1 MTELPTTY
9 VRVARQL
16 TGYWGTYLPSI
27 PLAPGDVGRNRRGVF
42 VREGRLANFA
52 GFDPVRHGTEEQE
65 AGSPGTVWKS
75 DDVETGSLGGDLSLP
90 AAAGGGSIQLKFG
103 SANEAAILCKNARS
117 WSFSDLLAV
126 KELMRALRLSKV
138 WDDTELCLVTEVM
151 RVDWGWIGF
160 STDANQVAEIK
171 LNAKVP
177 AVPIPGLEALEAVA
191 ASGSISASWQKEHS
205 AGWHSE
211 VQSGGT
217 PLFRAIQFV
226 PGWPF
231 GLGAEKLDYAK
242 GVVGGNAV
250 FEEPEF
256 G

>member
-1 MTELPTTY
+1 
-9 VRVARQL
+9 
-16 TGYWGTYLPSI
+16 
-27 PLAPGDVGRNRRGVF
+27 
-42 VREGRLANFA
+42 
-52 GFDPVRHGTEEQE
+52 
-65 AGSPGTVWKS
+65 VWKS
-75 DDVETGSLGGDLSLP
+75 EDVETGALGGDLSLP
-90 AAAGGGSIQLKFG
+90 AGAGSGSIQLKFG

-126 KELMRALRLSKV
+126 KELMRTLRISKV
-138 WDDTELCLVTEVM
+138 WDDTDLCLVTEVM

-171 LNAKVP
+171 VNAKVP
-177 AVPIPGLEALEAVA
+177 VPAIEALEAVA

-211 VQSGGT
+211 VQAGGT
-217 PLFRAIQFV
+217 PLFRAIRFV

-231 GLGAEKLDYAK
+231 GLGAEKLEYTK
-242 GVVGGNAV
+242 GVMGGAAV
-250 FEEPEF
+250 FEEPDF